1 MKKLDLDLSQPNEL
15 GRYTKAIVKLV
26 EDIDKNEKL
35 FKAKPIGP
43 LGRYIRINPDVV
55 KDPSL
60 CSLIEVYLGMPNLKS
75 FIVENKEDR
84 VELEKLMEKHW
95 PGYKEKQP
103 MITTK
108 KRYVLLITY
117 VLIVQKH
124 MNA

>member
-108 KRYVLLITY
+108 KRYVLLNTRFIT
-117 VLIVQKH
+117 
-124 MNA
+124 